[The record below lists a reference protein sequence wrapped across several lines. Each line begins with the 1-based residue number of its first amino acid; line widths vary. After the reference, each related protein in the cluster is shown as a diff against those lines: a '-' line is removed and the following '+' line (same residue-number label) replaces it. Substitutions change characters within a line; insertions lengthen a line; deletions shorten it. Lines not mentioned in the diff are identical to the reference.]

1 MILFSKHVY
10 FGEMQNGHAFNYS
23 PRDAVNGANY
33 DSQVTFLR
41 LLSTTA
47 RQVNIEISYTGQ
59 ILTTFTYRPSPTTV
73 RTPWLASTR
82 LTAITQR
89 H

>member
-47 RQVNIEISYTGQ
+47 RQVIIE
-59 ILTTFTYRPSPTTV
+59 SPT
-73 RTPWLASTR
+73 LGKY
-82 LTAITQR
+82 
-89 H
+89 